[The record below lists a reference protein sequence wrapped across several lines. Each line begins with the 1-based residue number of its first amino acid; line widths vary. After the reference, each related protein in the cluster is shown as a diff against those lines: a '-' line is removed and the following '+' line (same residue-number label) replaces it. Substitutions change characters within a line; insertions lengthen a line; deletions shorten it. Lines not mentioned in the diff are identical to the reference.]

1 MSLSVGVPSVVEKVV
16 KKVCL
21 DLRVELAKISCQLST
36 SAFKASF
43 SRQALIP
50 LAGKY
55 RLWRIPEKH
64 VTPNIKVD
72 ADHNIM
78 QYLFWKK

>member
-1 MSLSVGVPSVVEKVV
+1 MSLSVGVPSVVEKVM

-64 VTPNIKVD
+64 VTPNIKGD
-72 ADHNIM
+72 SD
-78 QYLFWKK
+78 

>member
-21 DLRVELAKISCQLST
+21 DLRVELAKISCQLSS

-55 RLWRIPEKH
+55 RLWRIPEKR
-64 VTPNIKVD
+64 VTSKVD
-72 ADHNIM
+72 TDYEIM
-78 QYLFWKK
+78 QYFFWKK

>member
-21 DLRVELAKISCQLST
+21 DLRVELAKISCQLSS
-36 SAFKASF
+36 SAFEASF

-64 VTPNIKVD
+64 VTSKVD
-72 ADHNIM
+72 TDYYIS
-78 QYLFWKK
+78 QYFFWKK